1 VLRIQRC
8 NSHWQSFF
16 VANRSA
22 KLPRQIYDKSNQ
34 EQRATVAFQVS
45 SKVISNLITYDFMNV
60 VGLQSR
66 FQISPLLGH
75 LVCQFLPIQVR
86 GIKSIRHDFRDEGAD
101 CVHLVLFHPFTR
113 DAATLI
119 FLYPSFFVSN
129 DLRYLLLSLLLPFFD
144 EIPIWFE
151 MTISLK
157 NTNVKNVNGQ
167 SPRQ

>member
-1 VLRIQRC
+1 
-8 NSHWQSFF
+8 
-16 VANRSA
+16 
-22 KLPRQIYDKSNQ
+22 
-34 EQRATVAFQVS
+34 
-45 SKVISNLITYDFMNV
+45 
-60 VGLQSR
+60 
-66 FQISPLLGH
+66 
-75 LVCQFLPIQVR
+75 
-86 GIKSIRHDFRDEGAD
+86 
-101 CVHLVLFHPFTR
+101 
-113 DAATLI
+113 LI